1 VSEREG
7 AEVTA
12 EAATVDARYAFLKRL
27 SRDAGALALDFWN
40 RRDALLV
47 ELKGPA
53 DFVSHAD
60 RHVEESIRDAIARA
74 FPGDTFLGEETSAGF
89 AGDADRLWI
98 VDPIDG
104 THNFL
109 RGIPYWNVS
118 IAYVEHGVRMLGA
131 ICDPVAGSVYHAMRG
146 RGAWRSDARGETR
159 LSVSSTRELPG
170 AIVCVGHHD
179 RRPEPRYLKLRAAL
193 MDVRASFRNFGCA
206 ALQIAHVAEGRYD
219 AYVELDL
226 ASWDAMAG
234 LLIVEEA
241 GGHVG
246 PFPGPDGLLARAP
259 VIACAAGIAQP
270 LGELLRES
278 ST

>member
-1 VSEREG
+1 MSVEQ
-7 AEVTA
+7 
-12 EAATVDARYAFLKRL
+12 RYAFLRRL
-27 SRDAGALALDFWN
+27 SAQAGAMALDFWN
-40 RRDALLV
+40 RRADLIV

-60 RHVEESIRDAIARA
+60 RAVEQSIRDAIAGEFA
-74 FPGDTFLGEETSAGF
+74 GDGFLGEETSAAFTGQHE
-89 AGDADRLWI
+89 RLWI

-118 IAYVEHGVRMLGA
+118 IAYVERGQRMLGA
-131 ICDPVAGSVYHAMRG
+131 ICDPVAGVVYHAMRG
-146 RGAWRSDARGETR
+146 HGAWRSDTNGEAR
-159 LSVSSTRELPG
+159 LSMSTTRDIQG

-179 RRPEPRYLKLRAAL
+179 RKPEPRYLTLRGAL
-193 MDVRASFRNFGCA
+193 MEVNASFRNFGCA

-234 LLIVEEA
+234 LLLVEEA

-246 PFPGPDGLLARAP
+246 PFPGPHGLTVRAP
-259 VIACAAGIAQP
+259 VIASAPGIADA
-270 LGELLRES
+270 LRMLVRD
-278 ST
+278 STGIA